1 MTRRSWYDGA
11 IPDLRGRRAIVT
23 GTGGLGFE
31 TAHGLAA
38 AGAEV
43 ILAGRNPAKGAEAIA
58 RLGSRARFEQV
69 DLASLASVAAFAG
82 GMRERGDPIDLLVNN
97 AGIMMP
103 PAREAT
109 EDGFERQFGVN
120 HLGHFAL
127 TAALLPLLKAGN
139 ARVVSVTSLAHRYTK
154 LDFDDLQSE
163 RSYNGGKAYCLSKL
177 AQALF
182 AIELQRRSDAGGWGI
197 MSLAAHP
204 GYAGTDLFQNQAGP
218 DSLLT
223 RLSTRVVI
231 PLLGQSAAAGAMPIL
246 YAATAADAEGG
257 ALYGPG
263 GLFEMRGPPVRR
275 SYAKTVHDAD
285 AARRMWEASER
296 YTGAHFD

>member
-1 MTRRSWYDGA
+1 MSKDWSAAD
-11 IPDLRGRRAIVT
+11 IPDQRGRTAVVT
-23 GTGGLGFE
+23 GTGGLGLE
-31 TAHGLAA
+31 VARALIG

-43 ILAGRNPAKGAEAIA
+43 IVAGRNPAKGAQALAAI
-58 RLGSRARFEQV
+58 GGGRFEAV
-69 DLASLASVAAFAG
+69 DLASLASIADFAERLAAQGA
-82 GMRERGDPIDLLVNN
+82 PIDLLVNN

-103 PAREAT
+103 PQRQAT

-127 TAALLPLLKAGN
+127 TARLMPLLRKAQA
-139 ARVVSVTSLAHRYTK
+139 ARVVNVTSLAHRYTK

-182 AIELQRRSDAGGWGI
+182 TVEFQRRSDAGDWGVAAI
-197 MSLAAHP
+197 AAHP
-204 GYAGTDLFQNQAGP
+204 GYAGTDLFQNQAGA

-223 RLSTRVVI
+223 RLSTKVVV
-231 PLLGQSAAAGAMPIL
+231 PLLGQNAAGGALPIL
-246 YAATAADAEGG
+246 HAATAPDAAGG

-263 GLFEMRGPPVRR
+263 GMFEMRGTPVRR
-275 SYAKTVHDAD
+275 AYAKTVHDPD
-285 AARRMWEASER
+285 AARRMWEASEAAVQLR
-296 YTGAHFD
+296 LA